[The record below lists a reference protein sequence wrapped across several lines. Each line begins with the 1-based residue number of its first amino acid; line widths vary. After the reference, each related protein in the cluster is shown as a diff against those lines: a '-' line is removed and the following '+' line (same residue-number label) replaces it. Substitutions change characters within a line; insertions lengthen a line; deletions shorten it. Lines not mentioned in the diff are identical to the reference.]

1 MAYTFEGYLRKDGTV
16 GTRNYIGVVSSVV
29 CSSVIAKEI
38 SDRFP
43 KAIPI
48 VHANGCAQLG
58 DDFQLTKNMLVGVAS
73 NPNLHSA
80 LLVGLGCETNQV
92 SGLLHSIPK
101 TKPVKGIG
109 IQQMAGGENTVNRGV
124 EIIGKWSNEVDEEK
138 RERLPLSNLT
148 VGIVTIDTDEDT
160 LRKVTPVVGGLINL
174 LIQNDATVVMGLSET
189 LEPAGLLLAKRT
201 NHEEVANR
209 LRKLGEGVER
219 KQWKEIKKEHST
231 VLGFTEEEKTFAILE
246 SELTGANPINS
257 LLNYNEKPQSKGLH
271 LSSATTNIVETFS
284 TMASSGCNIVLVVS
298 SRGIL
303 TGSIALP
310 CMTISPESKSGAF
323 DELTDYIITEESTDV
338 QVEKLM
344 NELIAISSGKQTS
357 LEKFELG
364 EFSIPHIGTTF

>member
-1 MAYTFEGYLRKDGTV
+1 MAYTFEGYLRKDGTA

-29 CSSVIAKEI
+29 CSSVIANEI
-38 SDRFP
+38 SERFP
-43 KAIPI
+43 KAIPF

-109 IQQMAGGENTVNRGV
+109 IQQMAGGENTVNKGV
-124 EIIGKWSNEVDEEK
+124 EIVGKWSNEVDKEK
-138 RERLPLSNLT
+138 RVRLPLSNLT
-148 VGIVTIDTDEDT
+148 VGIVTVDVDTDT
-160 LRKVTPVVGGLINL
+160 LRKVTPVVSGLIDR
-174 LIQNDATVVMGLSET
+174 LIQNDATVVTGLTET
-189 LEPAGLLLAKRT
+189 LEPAGTLMAERT
-201 NHEEVANR
+201 GNEETANR
-209 LRKLGEGVER
+209 LRKLSVGVER
-219 KQWKEIKKEHST
+219 KQWKEIKKELST
-231 VLGFTEEEKTFAILE
+231 SLVFTEVEKSFATLE
-246 SELTGANPINS
+246 SELTGSNPIIS
-257 LLNYNEKPQSKGLH
+257 LLDYNEKPKSKGLH
-271 LSSATTNIVETFS
+271 LSLATTNIVETFS
-284 TMASSGCNIVLVVS
+284 TMASSGCNIVLVIS

-310 CMTISPESKSGAF
+310 CMTVSPENTNGAF
-323 DELTDYIITEESTDV
+323 DELTDFIVTEESAND

-344 NELIAISSGKQTS
+344 EELIAISSGKQTS